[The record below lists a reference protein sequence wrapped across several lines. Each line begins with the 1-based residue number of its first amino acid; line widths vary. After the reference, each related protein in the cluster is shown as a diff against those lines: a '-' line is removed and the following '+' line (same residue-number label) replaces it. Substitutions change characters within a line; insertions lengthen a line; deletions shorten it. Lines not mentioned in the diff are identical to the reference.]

1 MPVSKLKNLAILILA
16 LVNVLL
22 LALVLPLRHERQE
35 QRELAARELEA
46 LYARYGVS
54 LDADALP
61 DDEILYT
68 LEFSPG
74 DDAALPA
81 MQALLGENVLVEDD
95 STRYLRLYRSDRG
108 TCQLSRGGALE
119 ARLTDGEAGDDLA
132 RDAAT
137 LLESMGLE
145 LDSVSAPE
153 RLSAGV
159 YAVTAVQRLLGAPVF
174 SSTLTCTTRSGVLTG
189 IEGTAYFDTADLVRT
204 DDVTCISCA
213 DALAAF
219 LGSRDELGWVGGAV
233 LDMTQGYLRAET
245 ASAAVVRLV
254 PGWRLTTDTASFWI
268 NGITREVTV
277 LEGA

>member
-1 MPVSKLKNLAILILA
+1 MPVPKLKNLAILILA

-22 LALVLPLRHERQE
+22 LALVLPLRHERLQ

-61 DDEILYT
+61 DDQILYT
-68 LEFSPG
+68 LEFSPE

-95 STRYLRLYRSDRG
+95 STRYLRLYRSELG
-108 TCQLSRGGALE
+108 TCQLARGGALE
-119 ARLTDGEAGDDLA
+119 ASLTGGGTADDLA
-132 RDAAT
+132 RDAAAR
-137 LLESMGLE
+137 LESMGLE
-145 LDSVSAPE
+145 LASVSAPE
-153 RLSAGV
+153 RRSAGV
-159 YAVTAVQRLLGAPVF
+159 YTVTATQQLLGVPVF
-174 SSTLTCTTRSGVLTG
+174 SSTLDCTFHNSAMTRIDGV
-189 IEGTAYFDTADLVRT
+189 AYFDTADLVRT

-245 ASAAVVRLV
+245 ASAAIVRLV
-254 PGWRLTTDTASFWI
+254 PGWRLTTDTATFWI
-268 NGITREVTV
+268 NGVTREVTA